1 MGRVSALFRARL
13 NRPARPAFPTRP
25 APPALLLC
33 VLCSLCVLRAGG
45 VAEVQRPPPWGL
57 DRIDQR
63 ALPLDERFN
72 PGGDG
77 AGVHAYV
84 IDTGVRRTHR
94 ELDGRVDW
102 IGDFTTGTGELPAVT
117 DADDCDPPPSPER
130 GHGTHVASILA
141 GRTVGVAPGV
151 RVHALRILP
160 CTGTTRTDFV
170 AAVRAVKWITAHGL
184 KPAVVNISPARFET
198 ADRALDTAI
207 ARSIA
212 AGFVYVLSAGGF
224 PNLGAFSPQRVA
236 QAIVVGS
243 TDARDT
249 ARQGGYGPRLTMFAP
264 GIGIEGAGSASD
276 TAEFSGDG
284 DSYAAPFV
292 AGAAALYLQRH
303 RTARPAE
310 VKRALVAASTRG
322 VVKNAGTAPSL
333 LLHVVGAP

>member
-1 MGRVSALFRARL
+1 MQRL
-13 NRPARPAFPTRP
+13 
-25 APPALLLC
+25 L
-33 VLCSLCVLRAGG
+33 
-45 VAEVQRPPPWGL
+45 PWGL

-63 ALPLDERFN
+63 ALPLDGRFE

-94 ELDGRVDW
+94 EFDGRADW
-102 IGDFTTGTGELPAVT
+102 IGDFTTGTGDLPAVA
-117 DADDCDPPPSPER
+117 DADDCDPPPSSRGLPADAPAAV

-141 GRTVGVAPGV
+141 GRSVGVARAV

-170 AAVRAVKWITAHGL
+170 AAVRAVNWITAHGL

-198 ADRALDTAI
+198 ADRSLDTAI

-224 PNLGAFSPQRVA
+224 PNLDAFSPQRVA
-236 QAIVVGS
+236 EAIVVGS
-243 TDARDT
+243 TNASDT

-264 GIGIEGAGSASD
+264 GIGIEAAGSGSD

-284 DSYAAPFV
+284 DSYAAPLV
-292 AGAAALYLQRH
+292 SGAAALYLQRH
-303 RTARPAE
+303 PTASPVEIR
-310 VKRALVAASTRG
+310 RALVAAATRG
-322 VVKNAGTAPSL
+322 VVKNAGTAPPV
-333 LLHVVGAP
+333 LLHVGAP